1 VFLERLAD
9 WILRH
14 RALAL
19 VALLA
24 ATALFGRALY
34 PLQYDFSF
42 AALFIGEGEDYDQLR
57 DYLNR
62 FGSDVNFV
70 VVAAES
76 DTLYS
81 HDRMAQIDALATSI
95 AALEGVEDVVSPTNA
110 EDMVGGNGELR
121 MQRLVP
127 HPLPDDPA
135 EWDAIRDAATSHR
148 LLGGTVYGVEGR
160 HAAILVRYGIETSPD
175 ACSDGIDNDANGQVD
190 CHDASCFGNQSHD
203 ACAPAASE
211 TTNAACTNGVD
222 DDEDGALDCADPDCA
237 ELAACAW
244 VGSDES
250 SRGACR
256 DDIDNDGD
264 GRIDCA
270 DPDCA
275 RNPDVPY
282 CHTTLAVERLV
293 DDARTDDLQLYIGG
307 VPWVSE
313 AYTRVIQHDLKT
325 FLPITSILVA
335 IVLGMLFRNVPGVVL
350 PGAVVGLGIVW
361 AIGFM
366 MLTGGKLNIINSVMP
381 TLLLVIAVADTVHV
395 IARWMEEAGR
405 FDDRRDL
412 AQYTMRRMTVA
423 CALTSLTSAVGFGT
437 LVTARLPI
445 IRDFGM
451 YSAAGILLAFG
462 VMLLLMP
469 PVLSMLP
476 VPKQRAHGDGWFGRG
491 ADAFAGACVRLAIDR
506 PRVVGVLTAVVVLG
520 AVFGVTL
527 VRQNSR
533 MTEELHP
540 AHPVSVANA
549 EIEAHLGGV
558 LSGAVVFEG
567 PPEAF
572 TDPDVLA
579 LLDEIGT
586 FAEDWRAPH
595 TGDPLVGRAVS
606 IAPVIAEAHADWRGV
621 DEPSI
626 PDTAAGVAALLDQV
640 PVDERQRLV
649 SADYSVAHVTFRMYD
664 GGSAAWSALQSELRA
679 RLDAGVAGL
688 DVPIEWRITGSST
701 LGQNAMGYM
710 VRDLVSSL
718 LLAVLIIVALMSILF
733 RSVKLGIISMIPNLL
748 PILMTL
754 GAVGYFGVEL
764 RVSTAV
770 VFSISLGIAVD
781 DTIHVL
787 VRLREE
793 LARGEGTY
801 ADAMERAV
809 RSAGRA
815 VLFTTLLLCAG
826 FGILGMS
833 EFTAVRELAM
843 LGGVTLLSAVF
854 GDLVVL
860 PWVLVRLHPDVGRLD
875 HSGEGGGPATAP
887 ADSTPGRANSD

>member
-1 VFLERLAD
+1 MFLERLAD

-14 RALAL
+14 RFVAL
-19 VALLA
+19 VALVV
-24 ATALFGRALY
+24 ATAVFGRALS

-81 HDRMAQIDALATSI
+81 QERMAEIDALASSI
-95 AALEGVEDVVSPTNA
+95 AALEGVEEVVSPTTA

-121 MQRLVP
+121 MQTLVP
-127 HPLPDDPA
+127 SPLPEDPA
-135 EWDAIRDAATSHR
+135 EWDAIREAATSHR
-148 LLGGTVYGVEGR
+148 LLGGTIFGVEGR
-160 HAAILVRYGIETSPD
+160 HAAILVRYGIETAPD
-175 ACSDGIDNDANGQVD
+175 ACNDGVDNDANGKID
-190 CHDASCFGNQSHD
+190 CHDASCFGNASHD
-203 ACAPAASE
+203 TCAPASE
-211 TTNAACTNGVD
+211 ESSNAACTNGFD
-222 DDEDGALDCADPDCA
+222 DDGDGDTDCADADCL
-237 ELAACAW
+237 ELPACVW
-244 VGSDES
+244 VGSEES
-250 SRGACR
+250 SRATCR
-256 DDIDNDGD
+256 DGLDNDGD
-264 GRIDCA
+264 GRFDCA

-293 DDARTDDLQLYIGG
+293 DEAQSADLALYLGG

-313 AYTRVIQHDLKT
+313 AYTRVIQHDLVT
-325 FLPITSILVA
+325 FLPLTALLVA
-335 IVLGMLFRNVPGVVL
+335 LVLAALFRNVPGVVL

-361 AIGFM
+361 ALGFM
-366 MLTGGKLNIINSVMP
+366 MLTGGKLNIITSVMP

-395 IARWMEEAGR
+395 VARWMEDAGE
-405 FDDRRDL
+405 FVDRREL
-412 AQYTMRRMTVA
+412 ARHTMRRMTVA

-437 LVTARLPI
+437 LVSARLPI
-445 IRDFGM
+445 IRDFGL

-469 PVLSMLP
+469 PVLSLLP
-476 VPKQRAHGDGWFGRG
+476 VPRPREEGDGVIGRA
-491 ADAFAGACVRLAIDR
+491 ADAFALRCTRLAIER
-506 PRVVGVLTAVVVLG
+506 PRTVGVLTL
-520 AVFGVTL
+520 AVFVAASIGVSM

-540 AHPVSVANA
+540 SHPVSIANQ

-558 LSGAVVFEG
+558 LSGAIVFEG
-567 PPEAF
+567 PPDAF
-572 TDPDVLA
+572 TDPAVLA
-579 LLDEIGT
+579 FLDEIGT
-586 FAEDWRAPH
+586 FAEEWRNPR

-606 IAPVIAEAHADWRGV
+606 IAPVIAEAHADWRGT

-626 PDTAAGVAALLDQV
+626 PGTAPGVAALLDQI

-664 GGSAAWSALQSELRA
+664 EGSAAWSALQSELHM
-679 RLDAGVAGL
+679 RLDAGVSRL
-688 DVPIEWRITGSST
+688 DTPLQWRITGSST
-701 LGQNAMGYM
+701 LGQNAMSYM

-718 LLAVLIIVALMSILF
+718 LLAIIIIVGLMSVLF
-733 RSVKLGIISMIPNLL
+733 RSFKVGLISMVPNLL
-748 PILMTL
+748 PIFLTL

-793 LARGEGTY
+793 LSRGEGTY
-801 ADAMERAV
+801 EEALTRAV
-809 RSAGRA
+809 RHAGRA
-815 VLFTTLLLCAG
+815 VLFTTLLLCTG
-826 FGILGMS
+826 FAILGMS

-860 PWVLVRLHPDVGRLD
+860 PWVLVRFHPELGRLD
-875 HSGEGGGPATAP
+875 RRGEGEKSTSGVPAGG
-887 ADSTPGRANSD
+887 